1 MNPPATAHPVVFA
14 TATTL
19 GLYGTGGPAARLRE
33 VLREEFPPSLTLC
46 RGFPGGAPPEDVRV
60 LPRPAWRRALAG
72 TRLRFLAV
80 RSTGADRR
88 EFDAMA
94 ARALPG
100 ARVVVAENS
109 TGLRTLRRARAAGA
123 ATVLVCH
130 NHHFREFREDLLL
143 EGRRWG
149 GPAPFITESMA
160 ADAEAE
166 FEGADHVV
174 CFSGAVEDSL
184 AKGGV
189 APGKL
194 RRARLGVDT
203 ARFRPAAAG
212 PGEPFTVAFVGF
224 LSHHKGYAY
233 LVSAFRQAA
242 IPGSRLLLHGGTDVA
257 FHHRLVRR
265 LAGSGNVQVV
275 RGPVEETL
283 ARTSVLVLPS
293 VIEAYGLSAMEGM
306 ACGLP
311 VIVTD
316 RCGVAE
322 DITDGV
328 DGFVVPARSPE
339 AIATRLL
346 ELHAHPGV
354 RRRVGEEARRT
365 AEGHGWSGFRED
377 MKEILR
383 RALDGGTP

>member
-1 MNPPATAHPVVFA
+1 MNPPGTARPVVFA

-19 GLYGTGGPAARLRE
+19 GLYGTGGPAARLRDL
-33 VLREEFPPSLTLC
+33 LREEFPPSLTLC
-46 RGFPGGAPPEDVRV
+46 RGFPGGSPPGDVRV

-72 TRLRFLAV
+72 TRLRSLAA
-80 RSTGADRR
+80 RSAGADRR

-143 EGRRWG
+143 ERRRWG
-149 GPAPFITESMA
+149 GPAPFISESMA
-160 ADAEAE
+160 ADAEEE
-166 FEGADHVV
+166 FELADHVV
-174 CFSGAVEDSL
+174 CFSGAVADSL
-184 AKGGV
+184 ARGGV
-189 APGKL
+189 PPGKL

-257 FHHRLVRR
+257 FHHRLVGS
-265 LAGSGNVQVV
+265 LADSGDIRIV

-283 ARTSVLVLPS
+283 ARASVLVLPS
-293 VIEAYGLSAMEGM
+293 VIEAYGLAALEGM

-322 DITDGV
+322 DVADGV

-339 AIATRLL
+339 AIAERLRV
-346 ELHAHPGV
+346 LHGDPDL
-354 RRRVGEEARRT
+354 RRRMGAGARRK
-365 AEGHGWSGFRED
+365 AEGRTWAGFRED
-377 MKEILR
+377 LSAILR
-383 RALDGGTP
+383 RALDGGAP